1 MQFNHVCSEG
11 KTRYLKDLS
20 IAACLGGAPQGSKDL
35 ALNFPHATLTAG
47 FDKTSAL
54 LSGTSKIFVWALQ
67 FYKRRNHES
76 YFCENLTILNLFT
89 KSTDKT
95 VKSTFFTN
103 FFLD

>member
-47 FDKTSAL
+47 LDKTSAL
-54 LSGTSKIFVWALQ
+54 QSVTIQIFVWALQ
-67 FYKRRNHES
+67 FHKKETM
-76 YFCENLTILNLFT
+76 NLIF
-89 KSTDKT
+89 
-95 VKSTFFTN
+95 VKI
-103 FFLD
+103 

>member
-47 FDKTSAL
+47 LDKTSAL
-54 LSGTSKIFVWALQ
+54 QSWTIQIFVWALQ
-67 FYKRRNHES
+67 FHKKETM
-76 YFCENLTILNLFT
+76 NLIF
-89 KSTDKT
+89 
-95 VKSTFFTN
+95 VKI
-103 FFLD
+103 